1 MRSLTP
7 LTHRTIA
14 ASVPQ
19 VDCQR
24 RELEARDNH
33 ALLGAVSGA
42 NVFTMPDA
50 ANRYVDIDGVEHS

>member
-1 MRSLTP
+1 M
-7 LTHRTIA
+7 
-14 ASVPQ
+14 
-19 VDCQR
+19 DCQR